1 MGHDK
6 LKWSPL
12 VIVFAVSTLANVD
25 VPESFDVRGID
36 RFPRSWIVLFEAAE
50 ESRPHEFIVGPVD
63 KMGQEVRFERAIRV
77 EGEKIRVT
85 YQIPPGFQLAEVLEH
100 YEKQMRRTADKVL
113 FRCHGPACG
122 RSSIWANDVF
132 GIRLMTAPNRN
143 QYYLAATFTADE
155 QQSLVAVYLVERG
168 NKRIYVHVEQ
178 IVTGAR
184 FDFDGNRNFAERLA
198 KRGFVRI
205 DGIVPNGQGALDENQ
220 LEQLDVLAESLTSFA
235 GQQVYVVCH
244 LYGSMK
250 VDKLLERSE
259 ECAELAAERIAEVSG
274 VTTIPFGTGPMAPTE
289 ESTDS
294 RLELVLPSRLRSE

>member
-1 MGHDK
+1 
-6 LKWSPL
+6 
-12 VIVFAVSTLANVD
+12 VSTLANVD
-25 VPESFDVRGID
+25 VPESFDVRGVD

-63 KMGQEVRFERAIRV
+63 KMGQEVRFEHAIRV

-85 YQIPPGFQLAEVLEH
+85 YQIPPGFQLTEVLEH

-155 QQSLVAVYLVERG
+155 QQSLVAIYLVERG

-178 IVTGAR
+178 VVTGAH

-205 DGIVPNGQGALDENQ
+205 EGIVPNGQGALDENQ
-220 LEQLDVLAESLTSFA
+220 LEQLDVLAESLASFA

-244 LYGSMK
+244 LYGSMN

>member
-1 MGHDK
+1 M
-6 LKWSPL
+6 
-12 VIVFAVSTLANVD
+12 STLANVD
-25 VPESFDVRGID
+25 VPESFDVRGVD

-63 KMGQEVRFERAIRV
+63 KMGQEVRFEHAIRV

-143 QYYLAATFTADE
+143 QYYLAATFTADG

-220 LEQLDVLAESLTSFA
+220 LEQLDVLAKSLTSFA

>member
-1 MGHDK
+1 M
-6 LKWSPL
+6 
-12 VIVFAVSTLANVD
+12 STLANVD
-25 VPESFDVRGID
+25 VPESFDVREVD
-36 RFPRSWIVLFEAAE
+36 RFPRSWIVLFDAAE

-143 QYYLAATFTADE
+143 QYYLAATFKVDGK
-155 QQSLVAVYLVERG
+155 QMLVAVYLVERG

-235 GQQVYVVCH
+235 GQQVYEVCH